1 MILRIRDAGQIRC
14 CTTGESALIRTS
26 LKVELDDITTQTTD
40 AVVNAANS
48 DLTGG
53 TGVNGAIHKAAGPE
67 LPKALREIGGCH
79 TGSAVITPGFEMK
92 CRFIIHAVGP
102 IWHGGSLGE
111 EALLA
116 RCYRACLDLASEH
129 ELSSIAFPSIST
141 GVYGYPPH
149 LAVKVA
155 VETVK
160 EHAKIQLVR
169 FVAFDNRMYEL
180 FLNEV
185 G

>member
-1 MILRIRDAGQIRC
+1 MNATC
-14 CTTGESALIRTS
+14 LIEVVQS
-26 LKVELDDITTQTTD
+26 DITTETTD

-53 TGVNGAIHKAAGPE
+53 SGVNSAIHSAAGPN
-67 LPKALREIGGCH
+67 LIGALRNIGGCH
-79 TGSAVITPGFEMK
+79 TGDAVITPGFEMQ
-92 CRFIIHAVGP
+92 CRNIIHAVGP
-102 IWHGGSLGE
+102 VWHGGSLNE
-111 EALLA
+111 AALLA
-116 RCYRACLDLASEH
+116 RCYRACLALAAEH

-149 LAVKVA
+149 LAVPVA
-155 VETVK
+155 VNTIK
-160 EHAKIQLVR
+160 EHSTIPLVR
-169 FVAFDNRMYEL
+169 LVAFDNHMYEL

>member
-1 MILRIRDAGQIRC
+1 MC
-14 CTTGESALIRTS
+14 CTTRESALTRTS

-53 TGVNGAIHKAAGPE
+53 TGVNGAIHEAAGPE

-92 CRFIIHAVGP
+92 CRYIIHAVGP

-116 RCYRACLDLASEH
+116 RCYRTCLDLASEH

-155 VETVK
+155 VEAVK

-185 G
+185 D

>member
-1 MILRIRDAGQIRC
+1 MDKAPVIEVVQG
-14 CTTGESALIRTS
+14 
-26 LKVELDDITTQTTD
+26 DITTQTTD

-53 TGVNGAIHKAAGPE
+53 TGVNGAIHEAAGPD

-92 CRFIIHAVGP
+92 CRYIIHAVGP

-111 EALLA
+111 EALLT
-116 RCYRACLDLASEH
+116 RCYRTCLELAAKH
-129 ELSSIAFPSIST
+129 ELSSLAFPLIST

-149 LAVKVA
+149 LAIKVA

-160 EHAKIQLVR
+160 ENAEIQLVR
-169 FVAFDNRMYEL
+169 FVAFDNRMYKML
-180 FLNEV
+180 LDEV

>member
-1 MILRIRDAGQIRC
+1 MEVVQG
-14 CTTGESALIRTS
+14 
-26 LKVELDDITTQTTD
+26 DITVQTTD

-53 TGVNGAIHKAAGPE
+53 TGVNGAIHEAAGPD
-67 LPKALREIGGCH
+67 LIRALREIGGCH

-92 CRFIIHAVGP
+92 CRYIIHGVGP

-111 EALLA
+111 DALLA
-116 RCYRACLDLASEH
+116 RCYRTCLDLAAKY
-129 ELSSIAFPSIST
+129 ELSSIAFPLIST

-149 LAVKVA
+149 LAVKIA
-155 VETVK
+155 VKAVN
-160 EHAKIQLVR
+160 EHANMALVR

-180 FLNEV
+180 LMDEV

>member
-1 MILRIRDAGQIRC
+1 MVNIDVKIG
-14 CTTGESALIRTS
+14 
-26 LKVELDDITTQTTD
+26 DITTQTTD

-53 TGVNGAIHKAAGPE
+53 SGVNGAIHRAAGSE
-67 LPKALREIGGCH
+67 LPGALRKIGGCH
-79 TGSAVITPGFEMK
+79 TGDAVITPGFEMK
-92 CRFIIHAVGP
+92 CRYIIHAVGP

-111 EALLA
+111 ETLLA
-116 RCYRACLDLASEH
+116 RCYRACLDLAAKYK
-129 ELSSIAFPSIST
+129 LSSIAFPAIST

-149 LAVKVA
+149 LAVPVA
-155 VETVK
+155 VKTVK
-160 EHAKIQLVR
+160 EHSQIPLVR
-169 FVAFDNRMYEL
+169 FIAFDNRMYEL

>member
-1 MILRIRDAGQIRC
+1 MLNI
-14 CTTGESALIRTS
+14 EV
-26 LKVELDDITTQTTD
+26 VEGDITTQTTD

-48 DLTGG
+48 YLTGG
-53 TGVNGAIHKAAGPE
+53 SGVNGAIHCAAGPE
-67 LPKALREIGGCH
+67 ITKALRDIGGCH
-79 TGSAVITPGFEMK
+79 TGDAVITPGFEMS
-92 CRFIIHAVGP
+92 CRYIIHAVGP

-116 RCYRACLDLASEH
+116 RCYRACLDLAEKH
-129 ELSSIAFPSIST
+129 KLSSISFPSIST

-149 LAVKVA
+149 LAVPVA
-155 VETVK
+155 VNTVK
-160 EHAKIQLVR
+160 QHSRIPMVR